1 MRIGSE
7 KRQNLSRKLGN
18 KAFNVIF
25 GGFVTAVTMAILG
38 AYACILL

>member
-7 KRQNLSRKLGN
+7 KRQNLSRQAGN

-25 GGFVTAVTMAILG
+25 GELVTTVTLGKLG
-38 AYACILL
+38 ASFCILL